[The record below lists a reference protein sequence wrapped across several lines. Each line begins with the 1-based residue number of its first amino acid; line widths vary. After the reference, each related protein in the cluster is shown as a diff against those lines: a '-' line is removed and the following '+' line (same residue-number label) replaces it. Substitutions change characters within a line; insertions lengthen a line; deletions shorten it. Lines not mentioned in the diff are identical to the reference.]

1 MPERAKQAEKPEI
14 VIGVVGAVGTDL
26 DAVETALKAALSEV
40 GYESN
45 PIRLIYELRR
55 IDKWRDLGRGFK
67 DERYRACMDAG
78 TEFRE
83 ITGMGDAL
91 AVLAI
96 GAIRRER
103 KKRSDRDDANEPIP
117 SCAHVLHSLKTPQ
130 EVETL
135 RKIYGPAFILVAAYS
150 PAEIRVKNL
159 AAGISESRK
168 EFHTSKW
175 RPKAE
180 ELIQRDQRE
189 SDKKLGQHVRETFA
203 RADVFIDVSQP
214 LAMQSSIQRFVRLL
228 FGNTFETPTR
238 DEYCMFHAKAAALR
252 SASLSRQVGAV
263 IATVEGEIIAVGTN
277 EVPKAGGGLYWA
289 GDVPDNRDFVWG
301 YDSSERMRRKLL
313 GDVLNRL
320 RSANWFVEDKVR
332 KDVEELVTDA
342 LEGPMKGAMI
352 ERNLL
357 GDVLSRLRSANWF
370 VEDKAR
376 KDVEELVTDA
386 LEGPMKGAKIMDL
399 IEFGRSVHAEMAAI
413 VEAARHGARVQ
424 GCTLYTTT
432 FPCHDC
438 AKHIVAA
445 GVSRVVYIEP
455 YPKSLTP
462 ELYPDSIAIDSAEKC
477 GSFVQCE
484 AFVGVAP
491 PQYINL
497 FTMSDRK
504 DDKTGGV
511 IPWDPHQAQ
520 PRVGV
525 PPSYQENEEYRFKK
539 LLAKMQEKGFNFI
552 D

>member
-1 MPERAKQAEKPEI
+1 MPKHANEMEKPEI
-14 VIGVVGAVGTDL
+14 VIGLVGAIGTKL
-26 DAVETALKAALSEV
+26 DVVKSALKAALSEV

-45 PIRLIYELRR
+45 PIRVIYQLKK
-55 IDKWRDLGRGFK
+55 INKWRNLGSGSM
-67 DERYRACMDAG
+67 DERYTACMDAG
-78 TEFRE
+78 NEFRE
-83 ITGMGDAL
+83 MTGMGDAL

-103 KKRSDRDDANEPIP
+103 KERSGDADRPIAN
-117 SCAHVLHSLKTPQ
+117 CAHLLHSLKTPH

-150 PAEIRVKNL
+150 PTGIRVKNL
-159 AAGISESRK
+159 AAGIAESHQ
-168 EFHTSKW
+168 EFHTGKW
-175 RPKAE
+175 LHKAE

-189 SDKKLGQHVRETFA
+189 SEKKFGQNVRETFW
-203 RADVFIDVSQP
+203 RADVFIDASQP
-214 LAMQSSIQRFVRLL
+214 LAMQSSIQRFIRLL

-263 IATVEGEIIAVGTN
+263 IATAEGGIIAVGTN

-289 GDVPDNRDFVWG
+289 GNVPDNRDFVWG

-320 RSANWFVEDKVR
+320 RSADWFVKGKDR
-332 KDVEELVTDA
+332 KDVE
-342 LEGPMKGAMI
+342 K
-352 ERNLL
+352 
-357 GDVLSRLRSANWF
+357 
-370 VEDKAR
+370 
-376 KDVEELVTDA
+376 LVTDA

-399 IEFGRSVHAEMAAI
+399 IEFGRTVHAEMAAI

-445 GVSRVVYIEP
+445 GISRVVYIEP

-504 DDKTGGV
+504 DDKTGSV
-511 IPWDPHQAQ
+511 SPWDPHQAQ

-525 PPSYQENEEYRFKK
+525 PPSYQENEKYRFKK
-539 LLAKMQEKGFNFI
+539 LLAKMKEKRLNFI